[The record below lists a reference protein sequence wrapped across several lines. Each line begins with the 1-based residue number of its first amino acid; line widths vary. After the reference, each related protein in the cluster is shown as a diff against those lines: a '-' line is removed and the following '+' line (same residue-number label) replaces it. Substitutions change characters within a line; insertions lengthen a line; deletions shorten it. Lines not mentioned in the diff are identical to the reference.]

1 MLREKLLQLASVTS
15 LRKSEDKFG
24 QEFID
29 CVLGKCK
36 PNCKLCKAERER
48 KEKAM
53 PMGKGTYGSK
63 KGRPPKKKMAGNG
76 LTAKQKTLPSA
87 LQKKIMKAKKKK
99 K

>member
-1 MLREKLLQLASVTS
+1 MVVKMKKIIKLLKDFFLKKYK
-15 LRKSEDKFG
+15 LLYNKFKYTNVKI
-24 QEFID
+24 QS
-29 CVLGKCK
+29 
-36 PNCKLCKAERER
+36 
-48 KEKAM
+48 KESDM

-63 KGRPPKKKMAGNG
+63 KGRPPKKKSGNG